1 MKEALFSMKFKL
13 FFIFFSFYFANFS
26 FAHEE
31 IELEKKGKITIMGYT
46 DMGNVL
52 PDPSY
57 PNYGIFLE
65 KRIIEHPQSS
75 KPIKGIMFKVQNIRG
90 ENESVFVYEQEL
102 ADLIEGLE
110 YLNKVNFETTSLEN
124 FKVTYETSEGFK
136 ISATG
141 RMGYHEIYDDVEFI
155 ASAKDMEQK
164 ITREFLLELI
174 IKLKEVKF

>member
-1 MKEALFSMKFKL
+1 
-13 FFIFFSFYFANFS
+13 
-26 FAHEE
+26 
-31 IELEKKGKITIMGYT
+31 MGH
-46 DMGNVL
+46 VL

-57 PNYGIFLE
+57 PNYDKDANFDGI

-141 RMGYHEIYDDVEFI
+141 YGLSRVKIYDDVEFI
-155 ASAKDMEQK
+155 ASAKDMEQNK
-164 ITREFLLELI
+164 LREFLLELI
-174 IKLKEVKF
+174 NKLKEVKF